1 MAQCKALSNQ
11 LESAGDSQDYVLQL
25 CLDQLDSDDILEHN
39 DQFVVQ
45 NAYLFNN
52 HYVLKT
58 VRKELLTN
66 PCGRLQPKVYAQ
78 LLFKVYDLISD
89 MKNTEECAEV
99 LSTLTINEDV
109 K

>member
-1 MAQCKALSNQ
+1 M
-11 LESAGDSQDYVLQL
+11 
-25 CLDQLDSDDILEHN
+25 EHN

-66 PCGRLQPKVYAQ
+66 PCGRLSSRTYAQ

-99 LSTLTINEDV
+99 LSTLKISENIKEELDLIV
-109 K
+109 KLI

>member
-1 MAQCKALSNQ
+1 MQQQRRILTQKNEIEQTALAVMAQCKALSNQ

-66 PCGRLQPKVYAQ
+66 PCGRL
-78 LLFKVYDLISD
+78 
-89 MKNTEECAEV
+89 
-99 LSTLTINEDV
+99 
-109 K
+109 